1 MIYQQKLFEELFSLA
16 DSIGKSGLQL
26 SLFADKLSDT
36 GDPICQ
42 YHASEIKEAA
52 QDLMKRFHFLR
63 GKYYML
69 KQQTQGREQLNYDS
83 KHSSSNNSRRNQ
95 LQDLAQSSDE
105 DVSELAWGDLFKEFG
120 IWKTAEDNCDE
131 DFDS

>member
-1 MIYQQKLFEELFSLA
+1 MTFEE
-16 DSIGKSGLQL
+16 DHI
-26 SLFADKLSDT
+26 T
-36 GDPICQ
+36 
-42 YHASEIKEAA
+42 ASPLEEAR
-52 QDLMKRFHFLR
+52 LV
-63 GKYYML
+63 
-69 KQQTQGREQLNYDS
+69 
-83 KHSSSNNSRRNQ
+83 NSRRNQ